1 MRLIIQYFWEI
12 NNLFDLVGYGI
23 AINEIWKYTAPDF
36 PAELSCDDRPKS
48 AGPKSTAIKFEFI
61 SRDLGINTQ
70 HWLDLDQGDDHS
82 NTNQLFEHYD
92 F

>member
-36 PAELSCDDRPKS
+36 PARQCDDETKI
-48 AGPKSTAIKFEFI
+48 GWTKKY
-61 SRDLGINTQ
+61 
-70 HWLDLDQGDDHS
+70 S
-82 NTNQLFEHYD
+82 N
-92 F
+92 